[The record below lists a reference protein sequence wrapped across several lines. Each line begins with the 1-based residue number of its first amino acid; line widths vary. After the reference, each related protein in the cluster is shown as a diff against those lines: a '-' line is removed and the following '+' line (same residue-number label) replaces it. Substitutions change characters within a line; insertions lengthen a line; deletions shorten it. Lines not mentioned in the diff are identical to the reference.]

1 MADNLGPS
9 VAPLKIFQKSYK
21 KRVIRHK
28 IALSAENPSG
38 PKSNSEKDEKTKRN
52 ENGNGTSNYF
62 LHEVHIF

>member
-21 KRVIRHK
+21 NRVILQK
-28 IALSAENPSG
+28 ITLRAEDPSG

-52 ENGNGTSNYF
+52 ENGNGTINYF